1 MTLPGG
7 TSVDTAALAAPPDER
22 EPVYA
27 SWSRRMVASLL
38 DGSIGSALTFLVLPG
53 LGGGFPFLGP
63 QIITVSHAP
72 AGAPWIH
79 NPWIIAMLVVAVAMQ
94 AYVGATPG
102 KLVVGIAVVRES
114 DARPLGV
121 VRTLLRWLAHLLD
134 AILLIGYLR
143 PLWHPKRKTFADSIV
158 GSVVLVTRQPLPHR
172 WFAPRADEAAHAGPP
187 LVWEAAQPPGW
198 QPWATR
204 VSAVACGLGVLLSV
218 GYSSNVDGAAT
229 EARCTMTTP
238 DTGSLGLAGATLR
251 QTTTIVTT
259 TRLGITRQTEPPTRS
274 LSVTWTLRGTLPPDG
289 SASLNVTVTDAS
301 GVSRSESFPLAA
313 DPAGFGPTTTLAPD
327 TLDLVGQDWTWTAWV
342 EADGVDSPTCTG
354 TAPAA

>member
-7 TSVDTAALAAPPDER
+7 TSIDTAALPVPSDER

-27 SWSRRMVASLL
+27 SWSRRVVASLL
-38 DGSIGSALTFLVLPG
+38 DAALASGLTFLVLPE
-53 LGGGFPFLGP
+53 LGGNIPFLGP
-63 QIITVSHAP
+63 QIITISHTP
-72 AGAPWIH
+72 SGTPWIH
-79 NPWIIAMLVVAVAMQ
+79 DPWIVAALVVTVAMQ

-102 KLVVGIAVVRES
+102 KLVVGIAVVSES

-121 VRTLLRWLAHLLD
+121 VRTLLRSLAHLLD

-158 GSVVLVTRQPLPHR
+158 GSVVLVTRRPLPRR
-172 WFAPRADEAAHAGPP
+172 WFAPRADAATHVGPP
-187 LVWEAAQPPGW
+187 LVWQAAQAPGW
-198 QPWATR
+198 QPWATG
-204 VSAVACGLGVLLSV
+204 VSVVVCGLGVLLSG
-218 GYSSNVDGAAT
+218 GYSSTADGDTAQ
-229 EARCTMTTP
+229 ARCTMSTP

-251 QTTTIVTT
+251 QTTTTVTT

-289 SASLNVTVTDAS
+289 SASLNVTVADTN

-313 DPAGFGPTTTLAPD
+313 APSGFGPTTTLAPD
-327 TLDLVGQDWTWTAWV
+327 TLDLIGQEWTWTAWV
-342 EADGVDSPTCTG
+342 EANGVDSPTCTG